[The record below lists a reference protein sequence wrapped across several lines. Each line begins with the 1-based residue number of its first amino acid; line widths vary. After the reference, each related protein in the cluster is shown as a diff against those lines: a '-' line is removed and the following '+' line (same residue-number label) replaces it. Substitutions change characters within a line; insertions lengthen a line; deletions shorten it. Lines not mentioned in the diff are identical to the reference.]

1 MVKLGRLITAMV
13 TPFDAA
19 GAVDYGRAE
28 ALAAALVASGSD
40 GLVLAGTTGESP
52 TLSEEEKLGLF
63 RRIKAL
69 LGDRAAVIANTGN
82 YNTRESIELTKAA
95 EQTGVDAILLVVPY
109 YNRPPQ
115 EGLYQHFR
123 AIATATSLPCILYNV
138 PSRSVASLAPETV
151 LHLRE
156 APNIVGIKEASGNLE
171 QIGRIIRDCG
181 PDFRV
186 WSGNDGDTLPIL
198 ALGGYGVISV
208 ASHLVGRQIK
218 RMIEAYVA
226 GRQEEAARL
235 HLHLLPLFSALFV
248 VANPIPVKHAL
259 GAAGFPVGAPRL
271 PLVPPD
277 EASARTIDETLA
289 RYEIDLPLQARS
301 RTVSG

>member
-1 MVKLGRLITAMV
+1 MVEIGRLITAMV
-13 TPFDAA
+13 TPFDQA
-19 GAVDYGRAE
+19 GAVDYPRAE
-28 ALAAALVASGSD
+28 ELAEALVASGSD

-52 TLSEEEKLGLF
+52 TLSDDEKLELF
-63 RRIKAL
+63 RRVKAA

-95 EQTGVDAILLVVPY
+95 EQTGADGILLVVPY

-115 EGLYQHFR
+115 EGLYQHFK
-123 AIATATSLPCILYNV
+123 AIAGATRLPCILYNV
-138 PSRSVASLAPETV
+138 PSRTVASLAPETV
-151 LHLRE
+151 LRLRE
-156 APNIVGIKEASGNLE
+156 VPNIVGVKEASGNLE

-186 WSGNDGDTLPIL
+186 WSGNDSDTLPML

-218 RMIEAYVA
+218 QMIEAYVA
-226 GRQEEAARL
+226 GRVEEAGRL
-235 HLHLLPLFSALFV
+235 HLHLLPLFSVLFV
-248 VANPIPVKHAL
+248 VANPIPVKHAVSH
-259 GAAGFPVGAPRL
+259 AGFPVGAPRL

-277 EASARTIDETLA
+277 EKSARMIEETLA
-289 RYEIDLPLQARS
+289 RYEIDLPLRVRS